1 MEIITKS
8 AEETFQLGKKIG
20 ADLKENPYVNEA
32 DWVPQGWRRKENR
45 ALVLTL
51 TGELGSG
58 KTTFL
63 QGLADGLGVK
73 QRIISPTFI
82 LLRKYGILL
91 DSHIGY
97 DIKGRR
103 PLLKNFYHLDLY
115 RLEGG
120 IEEQL
125 VELGYEEFV
134 NEPESII
141 AVEWAEKA
149 SGVYPDDLLW
159 FKFEDLGGDERKIII
174 RK

>member
-1 MEIITKS
+1 MEIVTKS

-20 ADLKENPYVNEA
+20 SDLRGDPYIYQA
-32 DWVPQGWRRKENR
+32 DWMPQGWRRKEHR

-63 QGLADGLGVK
+63 QGLAEGVGVK

-82 LLRKYGILL
+82 LLRKYNILL
-91 DSHIGY
+91 DSHVGY
-97 DIKGRR
+97 DIQGSKPFLKG
-103 PLLKNFYHLDLY
+103 FYHMDLY
-115 RLEGG
+115 RLEGDVN
-120 IEEQL
+120 EQL
-125 VELGYEEFV
+125 LELGYEEFV
-134 NEPESII
+134 NEPQNLI

-159 FKFEDLGGDERKIII
+159 LKYLV
-174 RK
+174 